1 MKKLIITIL
10 ATAALAACGGSGGD
24 DSKPLFSLWKADGGA
39 ETYDL
44 SGGSFNTPFNI
55 NLFAPRT
62 GAQCVCTLTAIGDNT
77 SGQTVLNAC
86 SFVQGTAPG
95 GDPGCANNNGSYTYS
110 ISGTVLTQTS
120 PRGVVTV
127 FR

>member
-1 MKKLIITIL
+1 MKRL
-10 ATAALAACGGSGGD
+10 AIAVTVALLAACGGSGGD
-24 DSKPLFSLWKADGGA
+24 DSKSLFSLWKADGGA
-39 ETYDL
+39 ESYDL

-55 NLFAPRT
+55 NLFVPST
-62 GAQCVCTLTAIGDNT
+62 GAQCSCTLTAIGDNT

-86 SFVQGTAPG
+86 SFVPGTAPG

-110 ISGTVLTQTS
+110 ITGNVLTQTS